1 MCSATQ
7 NFAKHNPRFRGI
19 NTMDNK
25 HGKNVSWKIIFPQI
39 QFTPQVMKQREFV
52 MLGI

>member
-1 MCSATQ
+1 MCGATQ
-7 NFAKHNPRFRGI
+7 NFAKHNPRFRSI

-25 HGKNVSWKIIFPQI
+25 YGKNVYWKIFPQI
-39 QFTPQVMKQREFV
+39 QFTPRMMKQREFV